1 MPRYRVLI
9 EYDGTPFNGWQ
20 VQGARP
26 TVQGRLVI
34 AIAAFTGETV
44 RVTGAGRTDA
54 GVHAW
59 GQVAHFDL
67 QRDWNPDVVR
77 EALNFHLRPDPIVIR
92 EADVAAAGFD
102 ARFSA
107 TGRHY
112 LYRILSRR
120 SPPALDRNRVWWV
133 AHALDVS
140 AMVEAAKPLLGKHD
154 FTTFRAASCQ
164 SKSPVKTLDRLE
176 VALVGEE
183 IHIAASAR
191 SFMHNQ
197 VRSIVGSLK
206 HVGEGRWRIGDMAAA
221 LEARDRA
228 RCGALAPARGLY
240 LVRVDYRPEVR
251 EETAGSA
258 PM

>member
-1 MPRYRVLI
+1 MPRYRALI

-20 VQGARP
+20 VQGALP
-26 TVQGRLVI
+26 TAQGRLVV
-34 AIAAFTGETV
+34 ALHALTGKTV

-67 QRDWNPDVVR
+67 TRAWDPAIIR

-92 EADVAAAGFD
+92 EAAIAAPGFD

-120 SPPALDRNRVWWV
+120 SPPAIDRDRVWWV
-133 AHALDVS
+133 AHDLDAA
-140 AMVEAAKPLLGKHD
+140 AMAEAAKPLLGHHD
-154 FTTFRAASCQ
+154 FTTFRASSCQ
-164 SKSPVKTLDRLE
+164 SKSPHKTLDHLE
-176 VALVGEE
+176 VSVVGAE
-183 IHIAASAR
+183 IHVAASAR

-206 HVGEGRWRIGDMAAA
+206 CVGEGRWRIADMAAA
-221 LEARDRA
+221 LEARDRT
-228 RCGALAPARGLY
+228 RCGALAPACGLY
-240 LVRVDYRPEVR
+240 LAAVDYRPDHSEMPQS
-251 EETAGSA
+251 T
-258 PM
+258 